1 MLGKWGLLY
10 LFGGIQL
17 SFFLAILLLSVTL
30 VSAEDKS
37 PPKVISNTATA
48 TFMTTEG
55 STVIVESAPGGNSV
69 PGEGKGT
76 PLNITVKDPKDLK
89 R

>member
-1 MLGKWGLLY
+1 MKKWGVLY

-17 SFFLAILLLSVTL
+17 FLFLFILFLSVTP
-30 VSAEDKS
+30 VSAEEKS

-48 TFMTTEG
+48 TFMTSEG
-55 STVIVESAPGGNSV
+55 STVIVESAPEGNAI
-69 PGEGKGT
+69 PGEGKGI
-76 PLNITVKDPKDLK
+76 PLNITVQDPENLN